1 MIKDELSLNSYL
13 RKLTL
18 SCLVSRG
25 LIKSL
30 ELVNYFEK
38 PKSME
43 DTETKL
49 VFKVEII
56 DLRKW
61 SKYWFKMICFFVKT
75 IDLFNSHLWVLGRG
89 RKKRGEIEEVKARE
103 VVFLSLK
110 PVIYGFDWAYS
121 NWLLFFFSFKFLV
134 DRRIKSF
141 WKLKEN

>member
-1 MIKDELSLNSYL
+1 M
-13 RKLTL
+13 
-18 SCLVSRG
+18 VSRG

-61 SKYWFKMICFFVKT
+61 SKYWFNMICFFVKT

-89 RKKRGEIEEVKARE
+89 RKKRGERERERERKLKRVRSFLLVWNQWSMALIE
-103 VVFLSLK
+103 LTL
-110 PVIYGFDWAYS
+110 IGCC
-121 NWLLFFFSFKFLV
+121 FSFPSNSWLTEELKVSGNKKIRFSKIDYIKTFLN
-134 DRRIKSF
+134 
-141 WKLKEN
+141 L